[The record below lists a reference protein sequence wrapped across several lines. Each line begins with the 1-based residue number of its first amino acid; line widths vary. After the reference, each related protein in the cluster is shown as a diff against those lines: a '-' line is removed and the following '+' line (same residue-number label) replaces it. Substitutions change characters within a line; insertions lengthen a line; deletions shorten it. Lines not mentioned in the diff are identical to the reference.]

1 MAVWRRDGFAEDVWT
16 RVADGGALPAA
27 GAVIV
32 SAGRWRAEREAL
44 GARAEPVGVAISP
57 GKEAYAELRE
67 AADRPLV
74 ALDFPKFADGRAFSL
89 AQLLRQRF
97 GFKGELRAV
106 GDVLLD
112 ELALMLRCGFD
123 SFEIVNEPT
132 LRALR
137 RGWRPPV
144 SLYYQ
149 PSLAAREVPAGARPW
164 LRRPEKRDAPAIN
177 RAAERGIL
185 EKEEA

>member
-1 MAVWRRDGFAEDVWT
+1 MALWNREGFVDDLWT
-16 RVADGGALPAA
+16 KVADGEGLPSA
-27 GAVIV
+27 GAIV
-32 SAGRWRAEREAL
+32 VTAARWRAEHEAL
-44 GARAEPVGVAISP
+44 KVRADPVGVAISP
-57 GKEAYAELRE
+57 GKEAIDHLYE
-67 AADRPLV
+67 ATDRPLI

-97 GFKGELRAV
+97 EYKGELRAI

-132 LRALR
+132 LHALK
-137 RGWRPPV
+137 RGWKPPV

-149 PSLAAREVPAGARPW
+149 PSFVREPPAGTRPW
-164 LRRPEKRDAPAIN
+164 LRR
-177 RAAERGIL
+177 AAS
-185 EKEEA
+185 